1 MHACSL
7 DGDVDGSEPGHRIGT
22 CSSLVPGRGRVGKWS
37 TFADTN
43 TALDGSFANT
53 IGTRDRVGEGAQQV
67 THWLGQSLVLSSSY
81 RVPDVERVVPLLER
95 RKDALAAMGA
105 HHVLIYTSTGDPG
118 RVLVLIAIHTRET
131 VIELLRS
138 RVFFDWFDAVGVD
151 DIPAVFAGELV
162 ERLDLGGESTSSAPE
177 VMVSV
182 VTTVDDVTNLITH
195 VRETTDK
202 LRDAGVRALSIF
214 DAFDNAREVM
224 MLFQIDDENHARHWL
239 RDSELPTE
247 WMGKAGMGAYPPVF
261 VGRLRS
267 TLRINEAEPT
277 GAD

>member
-1 MHACSL
+1 M
-7 DGDVDGSEPGHRIGT
+7 VDFRPY
-22 CSSLVPGRGRVGKWS
+22 C
-37 TFADTN
+37 
-43 TALDGSFANT
+43 ANT
-53 IGTRDRVGEGAQQV
+53 IGIRDRVGEGAQQV
-67 THWLGQSLVLSSSY
+67 THWLGQSLVLSTSY

-105 HHVLIYTSTGDPG
+105 HHVLVYTSTGDPG
-118 RVLVLIAIHTRET
+118 RVLVLIAIHTRDT

-162 ERLDLGGESTSSAPE
+162 ERMDLGGESTPSAPE

-202 LRDAGVRALSIF
+202 LRAAGVRALSIF

-267 TLRINEAEPT
+267 TLRVNEAEPT